1 MIRTKGI
8 ILLLAANILFS
19 SLTVNAAEDS
29 DINANNEFS
38 IEAGSIG
45 GIVTDNADEESSEDL
60 YAESTVKD
68 VEEAAENGVLQIN
81 CVYIDDDGVSHLI
94 KGGTG
99 FLVGGT
105 EENSTQYLITS
116 TQAVIPDK
124 ETKRAALKSFG
135 VDKEEIEQRLDKV
148 SYEVV
153 VVKEMTISA
162 SLYQKSDELN
172 LAVFT
177 LGEKLSNRT
186 VLSIYTSDDG
196 YTKNLPYKRTDQIY
210 SIGFPDAIAYNNNPA
225 YYNKEDVVLSTG
237 KIVNIHSLNDN
248 YIITHDAAVGANNC
262 GGPLVDQ
269 SGNVIGM
276 NVLFRDGIY
285 SVAIDSTELVN
296 VLDSFG
302 IEYNKLT
309 PSSMKPDEVATN
321 LTSATSAATD
331 ASNGEGGTGSEAPYK
346 PPVMFI
352 ALLVGVVVLLIVTLT
367 VVAFL
372 LIKSKKN
379 NETPEAKEKKEKKK
393 KKEDPAL
400 TRPFAMT
407 NTNSGNVNQSGGT
420 GMGTS
425 ALGAQDVGAKGTTV
439 LGGNSSFSQPANA
452 VNGGTLIRKKTKD
465 NIILCKPETKIGKD
479 SLHVDYC
486 IRDNSAISRIHA
498 VFKVTPQGAS
508 VEDCN
513 STNGTF
519 VNGVRLNA
527 NEAKFLN
534 KGDVI
539 RLANEEFDYRK

>member
-1 MIRTKGI
+1 MRIKTRGII
-8 ILLLAANILFS
+8 ILLTANFMFS
-19 SLTVNAAEDS
+19 TLTVKATEGENISAGTEYSLEDS
-29 DINANNEFS
+29 ANFDAVVENS
-38 IEAGSIG
+38 
-45 GIVTDNADEESSEDL
+45 TEESSEDT

-68 VEEAAENGVLQIN
+68 VEEAANGVLQIN
-81 CVYIDDDGVSHLI
+81 CVYIDDDGNSHLI

-99 FLVGGT
+99 FLVGGS
-105 EENSTQYLITS
+105 EENSQQYLITS
-116 TQAVIPDK
+116 TNTIIPDK
-124 ETKRAALKSFG
+124 DTKRAALKSFG
-135 VDKEEIEQRLDKV
+135 VKKDEIEQRLDKIA
-148 SYEVV
+148 YEVV

-172 LAVFT
+172 LAVFS

-186 VLSIYTSDDG
+186 ALSIYTSDDG
-196 YTKNLPYKRTDQIY
+196 YVKTLPYKRTDTIY
-210 SIGFPDAIAYNNNPA
+210 SIGFPDSIAYNDNPT
-225 YYNKEDVVLSTG
+225 YYNKDDVVLSAG

-248 YIITHDAAVGANNC
+248 YIITHDAEVGANNC
-262 GGPLVDQ
+262 GGPLVDEA
-269 SGNVIGM
+269 GNVIGM
-276 NVLFRDGIY
+276 NVLKKDGIY

-309 PSSMKPDEVATN
+309 PSSMKPEEEEKPATEEVTTAVST
-321 LTSATSAATD
+321 
-331 ASNGEGGTGSEAPYK
+331 TGIDNDTKDTYK
-346 PPVMFI
+346 PPISIIIMVAGTI
-352 ALLVGVVVLLIVTLT
+352 VLLVTALIV
-367 VVAFL
+367 AIFL
-372 LIKSKKN
+372 LYKNKKN
-379 NETPEAKEKKEKKK
+379 NATDVSQEKKEKKNK
-393 KKEDPAL
+393 KKEEPSL
-400 TRPFAMT
+400 TRPFVMN
-407 NTNSGNVNQSGGT
+407 NTNSGNMNQSGGT

-425 ALGAQDVGAKGTTV
+425 VLGAQDSKGTTV
-439 LGGNSSFSQPANA
+439 LGGNSPVSQAVNA

-486 IRDNSAISRIHA
+486 IRDNSTISRIHA

>member
-1 MIRTKGI
+1 MRIKTKGI
-8 ILLLAANILFS
+8 IILLAANFMFS
-19 SLTVNAAEDS
+19 TLTVNATES
-29 DINANNEFS
+29 DNISAGNEYS
-38 IEAGSIG
+38 IEGASSFD
-45 GIVTDNADEESSEDL
+45 VLVENSTEETSEEV

-68 VEEAAENGVLQIN
+68 VEEAANGVLQIN
-81 CVYIDDDGVSHLI
+81 CVYIDDDGNSHLI

-105 EENSTQYLITS
+105 EENSQQYLITS
-116 TQAVIPDK
+116 TQAIIPDK

-135 VDKEEIEQRLDKV
+135 VKKDEIDQRLDKIA
-148 SYEVV
+148 YEVV

-172 LAVFT
+172 LAVFS

-186 VLSIYTSDDG
+186 ALSIYTSDDG
-196 YTKNLPYKRTDQIY
+196 YVKDLPYKKTGTVY
-210 SIGFPDAIAYNNNPA
+210 SIGFPDSIAYNNNPT
-225 YYNKEDVVLSTG
+225 YYNKDDIVLSAG

-248 YIITHDAAVGANNC
+248 FIITHDAEVGPNNC
-262 GGPLVDQ
+262 GGPLVDEA
-269 SGNVIGM
+269 GNVIGM
-276 NVLFRDGIY
+276 NVLMKDGIY

-309 PSSMKPDEVATN
+309 PSSMKPEEEAVAGE
-321 LTSATSAATD
+321 SATT
-331 ASNGEGGTGSEAPYK
+331 ASSDSSVSSQTENTYR
-346 PPVMFI
+346 PPVMMIIII
-352 ALLVGVVVLLIVTLT
+352 AGIIVLLITALI
-367 VVAFL
+367 VVIFL
-372 LIKSKKN
+372 LYKNKN
-379 NETPEAKEKKEKKK
+379 NSATDGAQPKKEKKK
-393 KKEDPAL
+393 KKEEPAL

-407 NTNSGNVNQSGGT
+407 NTNSGNMNQSGGT

-425 ALGAQDVGAKGTTV
+425 VLGAQDSGAKGTTV
-439 LGGNSSFSQPANA
+439 LGGNSPISQAANA

-486 IRDNSAISRIHA
+486 IRDNSTISRIHA

>member
-1 MIRTKGI
+1 MRIKTKGI
-8 ILLLAANILFS
+8 IILLAANFMFS
-19 SLTVNAAEDS
+19 TLTVNATESEDIS
-29 DINANNEFS
+29 AGSEYS
-38 IEAGSIG
+38 IEGDSSFD
-45 GIVTDNADEESSEDL
+45 VVVENATEESSEDV

-68 VEEAAENGVLQIN
+68 VEEAANGVLQIN
-81 CVYIDDDGVSHLI
+81 CVYIDDDGNSHLI

-99 FLVGGT
+99 FLVGGA
-105 EENSTQYLITS
+105 EENSQQYLITS
-116 TQAVIPDK
+116 TQAIIPDK

-135 VDKEEIEQRLDKV
+135 DKIA
-148 SYEVV
+148 YEVV

-172 LAVFT
+172 LAVFS

-186 VLSIYTSDDG
+186 ALSIYTSDDG
-196 YTKNLPYKRTDQIY
+196 YVKNLPYKRTSTVY
-210 SIGFPDAIAYNNNPA
+210 SIGFPDSIAYNNNPT
-225 YYNKEDVVLSTG
+225 YYNKDDVVLSAG

-248 YIITHDAAVGANNC
+248 FIITHDAEVGPNNC
-262 GGPLVDQ
+262 GGPLVDEA
-269 SGNVIGM
+269 GNVIGM
-276 NVLFRDGIY
+276 NVLMKDGIY

-309 PSSMKPDEVATN
+309 PSSMKPEDKETTAVEEVTTAV
-321 LTSATSAATD
+321 
-331 ASNGEGGTGSEAPYK
+331 SNNNNDTESEGSYK
-346 PPVMFI
+346 PPITIIIV
-352 ALLVGVVVLLIVTLT
+352 LVSVFVLLIAALI
-367 VVAFL
+367 VAFFL
-372 LIKSKKN
+372 LYKNKKN
-379 NETPEAKEKKEKKK
+379 SAEADGTQPKKEKKK
-393 KKEDPAL
+393 KKDEPTL

-407 NTNSGNVNQSGGT
+407 NTNSGNMNQSGGT

-425 ALGAQDVGAKGTTV
+425 VLGAQDSGAKGTTV
-439 LGGNSSFSQPANA
+439 LGGNSPVSQAVNA

-465 NIILCKPETKIGKD
+465 NILLCKPETKIGKD

-486 IRDNSAISRIHA
+486 IRDNSTISRIHA

>member
-1 MIRTKGI
+1 MRTKTKGI
-8 ILLLAANILFS
+8 IILLAANFMFS
-19 SLTVNAAEDS
+19 TLTVNATEGENLNAGS
-29 DINANNEFS
+29 DFS
-38 IEAGSIG
+38 IEGDSSFD
-45 GIVTDNADEESSEDL
+45 VVVENSTEETSEEV

-68 VEEAAENGVLQIN
+68 VEEAANGVLQIN
-81 CVYIDDDGVSHLI
+81 CVYIDDDGNSHLI

-105 EENSTQYLITS
+105 EENSQQYLITS
-116 TQAVIPDK
+116 TQAIIPDK

-135 VDKEEIEQRLDKV
+135 VKKDEIDQRLDKIA
-148 SYEVV
+148 YEVV

-172 LAVFT
+172 LAVFS

-186 VLSIYTSDDG
+186 ALSIYTSDDG
-196 YTKNLPYKRTDQIY
+196 YVKDLPYKKTGTVY
-210 SIGFPDAIAYNNNPA
+210 SIGFPDSIAYNNNPT
-225 YYNKEDVVLSTG
+225 YYNKDDIVLSAG

-248 YIITHDAAVGANNC
+248 YIITHDAEVASNNC
-262 GGPLVDQ
+262 GGPLVDEA
-269 SGNVIGM
+269 GNVIGM
-276 NVLFRDGIY
+276 NVLMKDGIY

-309 PSSMKPDEVATN
+309 PSSMKPDDDAEATEAV
-321 LTSATSAATD
+321 TEATSDNNT
-331 ASNGEGGTGSEAPYK
+331 ETQTEVIYK
-346 PPVMFI
+346 PSVMMI
-352 ALLVGVVVLLIVTLT
+352 AMIAGVIVLLIAAL
-367 VVAFL
+367 VVVIFL
-372 LIKSKKN
+372 LYKN
-379 NETPEAKEKKEKKK
+379 KNSSANSEETKPKKEKKK
-393 KKEDPAL
+393 KKEEPAL

-407 NTNSGNVNQSGGT
+407 NTNSGNMNQSGGT

-425 ALGAQDVGAKGTTV
+425 VLGAQDSGAKGTTV
-439 LGGNSSFSQPANA
+439 LGGNSPISQAANA

-486 IRDNSAISRIHA
+486 IRDNSTISRIHA